1 MSSKRDSTSG
11 GNGSRAKNFRFFD
24 NRQKYLLF
32 VNTCGEKETIAQRV
46 GMELRNVHPTPPA
59 VRLFDAGMG
68 DGSVLTRVM
77 REMHCRFP
85 TMPFYISGKEVSLED
100 VRLSLGK
107 MPDRFFEHPATVL
120 VVTNMYYGE
129 APWLMP
135 RSVAAA
141 TSMVWKDVPLR
152 GTTAF
157 EFAEQIKEMDGF
169 LAKHWQAH
177 HSPLTGNPV
186 YERPVVLVFYREDYK
201 FLLHN
206 IIPHR
211 GISRADYD
219 LVIASQ
225 PYRSRVSAEFKAEK
239 VIAPL
244 TRSLGKGGRL
254 LGIHSYGKDPG
265 LEVIQKVWPGE
276 NPFPNDRHDILRAVK
291 TELGKEARHYN
302 FNANSDARAIFRYDM
317 HALPTEISSSI
328 GTSTLFAAW
337 NAAVYVAQIEDQ
349 RLAETLKKQNYL
361 EATNQVL
368 QKYGGLWFHDES
380 YVISRKRDG

>member
-100 VRLSLGK
+100 MRLSLAK

-135 RSVAAA
+135 KSVSAA
-141 TSMVWKDVPLR
+141 TAMVWKDVPLR

-157 EFAEQIKEMDGF
+157 EFGEQIKEMDGF

-206 IIPHR
+206 INPP
-211 GISRADYD
+211 SRR
-219 LVIASQ
+219 IAS
-225 PYRSRVSAEFKAEK
+225 
-239 VIAPL
+239 
-244 TRSLGKGGRL
+244 
-254 LGIHSYGKDPG
+254 
-265 LEVIQKVWPGE
+265 
-276 NPFPNDRHDILRAVK
+276 
-291 TELGKEARHYN
+291 
-302 FNANSDARAIFRYDM
+302 
-317 HALPTEISSSI
+317 
-328 GTSTLFAAW
+328 
-337 NAAVYVAQIEDQ
+337 
-349 RLAETLKKQNYL
+349 
-361 EATNQVL
+361 
-368 QKYGGLWFHDES
+368 
-380 YVISRKRDG
+380 